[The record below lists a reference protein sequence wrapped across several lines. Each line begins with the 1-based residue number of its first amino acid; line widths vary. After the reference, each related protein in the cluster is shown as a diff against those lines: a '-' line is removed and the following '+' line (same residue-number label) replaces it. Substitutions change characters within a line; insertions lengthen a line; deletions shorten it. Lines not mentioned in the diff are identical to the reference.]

1 MAFPHRVA
9 MVDRSA
15 ASNKDVAATKQNH
28 SLSPS
33 MTTISS
39 TTAVLNNQGVDC
51 LRASDWTQA
60 LNFFRAALSSTASDC
75 SAAENLS
82 MDEDGLEPTLPSTP
96 VTLANQVVSLHPSVS
111 SDFLHAVGF
120 YLNPVAHYFG
130 SDTVHNCAVQSA
142 VVWYNLGVLL
152 HVKSFDGVSSEAS
165 NDNAGARMRL
175 DKALTL
181 YMRTKSVL
189 EALAVFDHSFR
200 NDSPGLLQVLG
211 MATLNNLAYG
221 LHQKEHWNASQECL
235 LDLSQWIFELEKQY
249 RCNETIS
256 SIDMAS
262 LEVFEWVRSSCLLN
276 AMILHPPNVAG
287 AA

>member
-1 MAFPHRVA
+1 MAFPHRMA
-9 MVDRSA
+9 MVDRA
-15 ASNKDVAATKQNH
+15 AAGNKDVAATRPNH
-28 SLSPS
+28 SLSPP

-39 TTAVLNNQGVDC
+39 TTAALNNQGVDC
-51 LRASDWTQA
+51 LRASEWAQA

-75 SAAENLS
+75 CAAESLN
-82 MDEDGLEPTLPSTP
+82 MEVEVREQPLPSTP
-96 VTLANQVVSLHPSVS
+96 VTLANQVVSLHPSAS

-120 YLNPVAHYFG
+120 YLNPAANYFG
-130 SDTVHNCAVQSA
+130 LDTVQNCALQSA

-152 HVKSFDGVSSEAS
+152 HVKSFEGVPSEVS
-165 NDNAGARMRL
+165 NDNGGARMRL

-189 EALAVFDHSFR
+189 EALEVFDHSFR
-200 NDSPGLLQVLG
+200 NDCPGLLEVLG

-235 LDLSQWIFELEKQY
+235 LDLSQWIFTLEKQY
-249 RCNETIS
+249 RSNETLS
-256 SIDMAS
+256 STDMAS

-276 AMILHPPNVAG
+276 AMILHPPSVAS